1 VTAAGYDIDQWAN
14 LFVATAGAAAALTG
28 LLFVAISINLTRIV
42 EIPRLP
48 GRAGATLGVLVAL
61 LITSCFALAPD
72 QSNTALGIE
81 FCVVGALVAVQ
92 AVVALGRHRQ
102 DVDTRLHAAYQLV
115 VALIPGIAL
124 TMGGVSLAAG
134 VGGGLFWTLAGVVTG
149 FAVGVLNAWV
159 LLVEINR

>member
-1 VTAAGYDIDQWAN
+1 
-14 LFVATAGAAAALTG
+14 
-28 LLFVAISINLTRIV
+28 
-42 EIPRLP
+42 
-48 GRAGATLGVLVAL
+48 
-61 LITSCFALAPD
+61 
-72 QSNTALGIE
+72 
-81 FCVVGALVAVQ
+81 
-92 AVVALGRHRQ
+92 
-102 DVDTRLHAAYQLV
+102 LHAAYQLV